1 MDYKNTIQTYVDLI
15 NLDSQ
20 EFRACLAKI
29 YKGTD
34 EDYIKTE
41 KQHLVNRI
49 TLMYQLGIFEYRSQ
63 YWRIRRGKLFKKYNI
78 DIDVEFIP
86 IAMSFTKSSNGNI
99 GSQNKY
105 CDTHEWNF
113 LIDLATKYSVT
124 EKYDKVE
131 LVKNRLKEL
140 IP

>member
-1 MDYKNTIQTYVDLI
+1 MDHKDTIQRYVELI
-15 NLDSQ
+15 NLDCQ
-20 EFRACLAKI
+20 ELRSFFVTL
-29 YKGTD
+29 YKGHE

-86 IAMSFTKSSNGNI
+86 IAISFTKSANGNI

-124 EKYDKVE
+124 EKYNKVE